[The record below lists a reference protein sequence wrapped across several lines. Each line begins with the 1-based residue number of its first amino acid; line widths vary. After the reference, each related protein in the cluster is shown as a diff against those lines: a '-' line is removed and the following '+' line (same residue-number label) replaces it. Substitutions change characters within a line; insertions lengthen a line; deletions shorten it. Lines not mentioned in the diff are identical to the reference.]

1 MLIPFEKCIEYNKTS
16 FKGVIHIGAH
26 LGEECIS
33 YRDNNIK
40 NVVWVEGNED
50 LMDSL
55 IKITELQVPPE
66 DGIMNQIYIN
76 QVLSSENDK
85 EVKFNITNNG
95 QSSSILELG
104 THKDY
109 YPHIIVSEVKT
120 VKTKRF
126 DDIVKKENLIID
138 LYDFINLDVQGAEFD
153 VLKGFGDILKSE
165 SIRAVYSEVNLEEL
179 YIGASNI
186 KELISFLK
194 EFNFE
199 MKLCEVTPQKW
210 GDALFLRK

>member
-1 MLIPFEKCIEYNKTS
+1 MLIPFEKCIEYNKAA

-33 YRDNNIK
+33 YRDNNVR

-66 DGIMNQIYIN
+66 DKIMNQIYIN
-76 QVLSSENDK
+76 QILSSENDK

-109 YPHIIVSEVKT
+109 YPHITVSEIKT

-126 DDIVKKENLIID
+126 DEIMKKENIKID
-138 LYDFINLDVQGAEFD
+138 LYDFINLDVQGAELD
-153 VLKGFGDILKSE
+153 VLKGFGNILKLE
-165 SIRAVYSEVNLEEL
+165 SIKAIYSEVNLEEL
-179 YIGASNI
+179 YIGAPNI
-186 KELISFLK
+186 KDLIAFLK
-194 EFNFE
+194 KFNFE
-199 MKLCEVTPQKW
+199 MVFSEIVPQRW